1 MSIYK
6 PIRKAAYV
14 YISKNFKKVFFG
26 PRTLYRKKGSNG
38 YFVRY
43 KNKYYPAYIDN
54 YGVYDVRIR

>member
-26 PRTLYRKKGSNG
+26 PRTLYRKKGSSG